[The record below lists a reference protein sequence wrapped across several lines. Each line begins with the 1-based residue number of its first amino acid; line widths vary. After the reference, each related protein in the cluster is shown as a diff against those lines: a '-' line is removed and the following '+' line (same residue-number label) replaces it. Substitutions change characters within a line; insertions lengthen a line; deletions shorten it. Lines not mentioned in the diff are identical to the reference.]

1 MAARSQLWAVEE
13 AAGPQRRLRRSSW
26 VHSNRCRMVQPL
38 AKPKRVK
45 KFGFKRFNRHQCDR
59 KIAVKVGHLLQYCRQ

>member
-1 MAARSQLWAVEE
+1 
-13 AAGPQRRLRRSSW
+13 
-26 VHSNRCRMVQPL
+26 MVQPL

-59 KIAVKVGHLLQYCRQ
+59 KIAVKVGHCCSTAGSRLVAEPLSIRMLLPGPSALRASVVLL

>member
-1 MAARSQLWAVEE
+1 
-13 AAGPQRRLRRSSW
+13 
-26 VHSNRCRMVQPL
+26 MVQPL

-59 KIAVKVGHLLQYCRQ
+59 KIAVKVGNCCNTASSELTVVPLSIRMLLQGPPAVRASVVSP